1 MFLVYI
7 KSFIKNIKIK
17 IMIKNRDIVI
27 VGIQPWDIEIGSN
40 CKNIAVEFAK
50 NNRVLYVNPPMD
62 RITRIKHK
70 NKQSVQKRIKIAKG
84 VISDIEII
92 ENNLWNLYPKTTV
105 ESINWISSHPFYKL
119 LNKRNSELF
128 SNNIKTAIQSLGFKD
143 YILFNDSSMFLGL
156 HLKNSLK
163 PALYTYY
170 VRDNLVKVPYW
181 RKHGERI
188 EPELIETADLVVN
201 NSEYYADYSSEFN
214 NNSIMVGQGCDVS
227 MFNDLKNEIMV
238 AEEFEKIPSPII
250 GYVGSLTTL
259 RLDIKLLELIAKEK
273 QDWSIV
279 LVGPEDESFKQ
290 SKLHQLS
297 NVYFLGNKSIDE
309 LPSYIKGFDVAIN
322 PQVVNEITIG
332 NYPRKIDEY
341 LAMGKPIVATSTKAM
356 EMFNDYVYLGK
367 TKDDYIN
374 LIDKSFKEHSN
385 KKAIE
390 RINFAKT
397 HTWENSVNNIYEA
410 MKNTLKQLA

>member
-1 MFLVYI
+1 
-7 KSFIKNIKIK
+7 
-17 IMIKNRDIVI
+17 MIKNRDIVI

-105 ESINWISSHPFYKL
+105 ESINWISSHPFYKI

-214 NNSIMVGQGCDVS
+214 NNSVMVGQGCDVS